1 MSRAKKAALA
11 VTVASLAAVLSV
23 WLAVPRLAREAF
35 VRRAAEAG
43 WEADVGRVE
52 VGWSSVSIRDVRLRS
67 RNGWATAYVDEVVVQ
82 RDGFEPGDISAR
94 GVQAKLKGPRPARET
109 KAGEKASRKVSIVGA
124 DVEWEDPFGPKSRAV
139 ARGMAAELG
148 GASSATAEIVEASGE
163 WGSAK
168 AENLAVSEGI
178 VRISVL
184 EAEVKK
190 LDSETRESGEG
201 RKTGEEDGRK
211 VRLMVNRAKV
221 RILDENIEANGLIL
235 GIERTNEGAR
245 LEATA
250 EKVESDAASAI
261 EAKAD
266 MTAVRNGNEWEV
278 TAAFEGGLSVERVS
292 AVGTDVSLRV
302 KAALEATA
310 SANPMK
316 TTVKSARLETG
327 ALTVEASGYYSP
339 WMASLDMH
347 IHDTG
352 CQEAFDSLPRQLVG
366 RMEGTRMDGRVEMS
380 VSARVDLPDR
390 KSPEV
395 EIKLQNGCRV
405 REVPEEFGLG
415 RLGGVFTRT
424 AVMADGTTREV
435 KSGPGTAY
443 WVPVRSVSRH
453 LLSAVMATEDSGFL
467 SHKGILVEAMERAI
481 ELDVKEG
488 RFARG
493 ASTITMQLAKNLWL
507 GREKTVARKLQEAVL
522 ATYLEQRWSK
532 DQILEYYVNL
542 AEFAPGVYGVGEAS
556 QHYFKTDATQLS
568 LSQSLVMALA
578 LPSPSK
584 TQFGPDGELF
594 PSKLALVR
602 RVMGS
607 MNKTGKLS
615 DEELAEALTEV
626 PVLGG
631 PIRKGGQEIKASED
645 GLSPD
650 WE

>member
-11 VTVASLAAVLSV
+11 VTVTSLAAVLSV
-23 WLAVPRLAREAF
+23 WLAVPRLTKEAF

-43 WEADVGRVE
+43 WEADVGKIE
-52 VGWSSVSIRDVRLRS
+52 VRWSSVSVRDVRLRS

-82 RDGFEPGDISAR
+82 REGFEPGDVSAR
-94 GVQAKLKGPRPARET
+94 GIQAKLKGPRPAREA
-109 KAGEKASRKVSIVGA
+109 KADGKASRRVSIREA
-124 DVEWEDPFGPKSRAV
+124 DVEWEDPFGPGSQVV

-148 GASSATAEIVEASGE
+148 GAPSASAEVVEASGR

-168 AENLAVSEGI
+168 AESLAVSEGT
-178 VRISVL
+178 VRIGVL
-184 EAEVKK
+184 EADVKD
-190 LDSETRESGEG
+190 LHPGTRESGEG

-211 VRLMVNRAKV
+211 VRLMVNRTRV
-221 RILDENIEANGLIL
+221 RILGESIEADGLTL
-235 GIERTNEGAR
+235 EIERTNEGTR
-245 LEATA
+245 LEVTA
-250 EKVESDAASAI
+250 EKVESDAASAT
-261 EAKAD
+261 EAAAEVV
-266 MTAVRNGNEWEV
+266 AVRNGDEWGV
-278 TAAFEGGLSVERVS
+278 TAAFEGGLSVEKVS

-302 KAALEATA
+302 KATLEATA

-327 ALTVEASGYYSP
+327 ALVVEASGHYGP
-339 WMASLDMH
+339 WMASLNVH
-347 IHDTG
+347 IPDVG

-366 RMEGTRMDGRVEMS
+366 RMEGTKMSGRMEVS

-390 KSPEV
+390 ESPEV
-395 EIKLQNGCRV
+395 EIKLQNGCRI
-405 REVPEEFGLG
+405 REVPKEFGLG

-424 AVMADGTTREV
+424 AVMADGTTKEV
-435 KSGPGTAY
+435 GSGPGTAY
-443 WVPVRSVSRH
+443 WVPVRSVSKH

-467 SHKGILVEAMERAI
+467 SHKGVLVEAVERAV

-556 QHYFKTDATQLS
+556 HHYFKTDATQLS

-584 TQFGPDGELF
+584 TQFGPDGDLL
-594 PSKLALVR
+594 PSRLALVR
-602 RVMGS
+602 RVMRS
-607 MNKTGKLS
+607 MNETGKIS
-615 DEELAEALTEV
+615 DEELAEALAEV

-631 PIRKGGQEIKASED
+631 PVRKGGQEIEASED